1 MGKFNVNGK
10 QADVTQLLAS
20 LLSGEIVHLVIE
32 TDVSRSGENAQQRS
46 DKPTYLIITCTQLT
60 C

>member
-20 LLSGEIVHLVIE
+20 LLSGEIINFVIE
-32 TDVSRSGENAQQRS
+32 TNVSHSGENAQQRS
-46 DKPTYLIITCTQLT
+46 DKLPNLLGH
-60 C
+60 